1 VFFRAQPVAM
11 QDFKACARACRPPSL
26 PVRLRCQFGFQVF
39 NVCLRHRALH
49 RIVATVARDIDLQ
62 LARATLR
69 ERSRIG
75 ISVRTARVPGRQ
87 RIGASPKVFIFS
99 AGPHSRTAQQE
110 RPEWDDHIGPHRETG
125 ASARR
130 SSDDVRSSTFMALHT
145 ARSSRSVFGVNDVC
159 G

>member
-1 VFFRAQPVAM
+1 MKFSALFHHYFNIISTLFQHNFNLTATVFFRAQPV

-69 ERSRIG
+69 ERSRNQLPDRHFSLIG
-75 ISVRTARVPGRQ
+75 SRSRPASGPDWRKPQSVHILR
-87 RIGASPKVFIFS
+87 
-99 AGPHSRTAQQE
+99 RTAQPD
-110 RPEWDDHIGPHRETG
+110 R
-125 ASARR
+125 
-130 SSDDVRSSTFMALHT
+130 T
-145 ARSSRSVFGVNDVC
+145 AGTTRMG
-159 G
+159 